1 MLHAKMDSKLQER
14 VEKLQA
20 SGQNLTV
27 FPFCGLALTL
37 PRSTQGHWKSRE
49 EEFGRALTLNSTAK
63 NLLGRQFAL
72 AELQGLG
79 RELPLDAPS
88 VKPSA
93 AMAKSR
99 RGSVM

>member
-1 MLHAKMDSKLQER
+1 MQRWTPSSKRESKNSRLVDKISQF
-14 VEKLQA
+14 
-20 SGQNLTV
+20 